1 MGSTRDTPSPSGAPS
16 SACRGTV
23 PNSRVNEALA
33 RAIRPLLSSVAMAIG
48 ELLRKRAR
56 RTSAARC
63 GSSVSAP
70 AERLITKVRD
80 EPGLPS
86 LPKATRW

>member
-1 MGSTRDTPSPSGAPS
+1 MPPSPSASPS
-16 SACRGTV
+16 SAGRGTV
-23 PNSRVNEALA
+23 PNRRVKEALA
-33 RAIRPLLSSVAMAIG
+33 RAMRPFRSSVAMAIG
-48 ELLRKRAR
+48 ELLRKRAS

-70 AERLITKVRD
+70 AERLITKVR
-80 EPGLPS
+80 EAPGLPS